1 MKKKILKKILKKKK
15 LAKKIY
21 NPRCFLIWETVIS
34 PHPLVIYIYILFES
48 NRKVVQINQFWS
60 NVIQFIFIPNQ

>member
-21 NPRCFLIWETVIS
+21 NPRCFWIWENSDFPT
-34 PHPLVIYIYILFES
+34 LF
-48 NRKVVQINQFWS
+48 RYCLIN
-60 NVIQFIFIPNQ
+60 